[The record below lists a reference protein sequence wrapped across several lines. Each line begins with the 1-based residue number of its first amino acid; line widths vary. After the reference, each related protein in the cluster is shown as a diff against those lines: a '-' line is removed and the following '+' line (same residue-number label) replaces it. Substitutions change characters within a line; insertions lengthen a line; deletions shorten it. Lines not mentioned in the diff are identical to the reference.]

1 MFAHVCAR
9 RLAGVHVSPRNVNR
23 PEDFLPA
30 DQTEERSAVRGR
42 EAEEE
47 RTLMMLTVRKEGRS
61 KWGKERGGLGSE
73 EKEKWTG

>member
-9 RLAGVHVSPRNVNR
+9 RLAGVHVSLQNVNR

-30 DQTEERSAVRGR
+30 DQTEERSVVRGR

-47 RTLMMLTVRKEGRS
+47 RTLMMLTVRKEG
-61 KWGKERGGLGSE
+61 
-73 EKEKWTG
+73 